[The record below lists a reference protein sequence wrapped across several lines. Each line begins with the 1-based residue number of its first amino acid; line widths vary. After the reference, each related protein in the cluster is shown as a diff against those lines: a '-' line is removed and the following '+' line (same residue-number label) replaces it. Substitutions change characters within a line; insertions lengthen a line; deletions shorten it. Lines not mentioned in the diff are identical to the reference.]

1 MIKYLFLF
9 FLLSFSLQFNYLT
22 YKRTDD
28 IKQLLIFDPV
38 ELGDEYK
45 EDLELIDKV
54 KEDEKKTT
62 CMILVRNNIFYVNE
76 DLKQILK
83 STKFNKADVFD
94 RAILDMYNTCILKI
108 TQKIV
113 NDFFLTNNP
122 KVLDTTDVGI
132 DFSFN
137 SDKLINSKPIF
148 APYEKELIKMLYGEE
163 QDTYEEEKKEDKV
176 KEEKVVET
184 EEKEEKKT
192 EQIKVNNKYIE
203 KLTEQ
208 KQTKT
213 KPEENSF
220 IISYGKMKYILY
232 GFFFGIIFALFLI
245 YIFGLL
251 KRKNEK
257 EIKEVKE
264 KKIKKN

>member
-1 MIKYLFLF
+1 MIKYIFSF

-22 YKRTDD
+22 YKKTDD

-45 EDLELIDKV
+45 EDLDLIDKV

-163 QDTYEEEKKEDKV
+163 QNTYEEEEEKKEKKEKV
-176 KEEKVVET
+176 KEEKLVEP
-184 EEKEEKKT
+184 EKIEEKKT
-192 EQIKVNNKYIE
+192 EQIKKDNDYIE
-203 KLTEQ
+203 KITEQ
-208 KQTKT
+208 AKVM
-213 KPEENSF
+213 PEENSF

-251 KRKNEK
+251 KGKNEK
-257 EIKEVKE
+257 EIKD